1 MFSEQVSFSD
11 TDTCGA
17 FSATRSSAC
26 PDFFNNAVTLL
37 CTAVFAVLILLLG
50 TVLCRISAS
59 IGIAVSIVVLGFLH
73 FLLIAG
79 LQLNNR

>member
-1 MFSEQVSFSD
+1 MFSEQVTFAN
-11 TDTCGA
+11 TGMCGA
-17 FSATRSSAC
+17 FSATRSSVC
-26 PDFFNNAVTLL
+26 PDSFNNAVTLL

-50 TVLCRISAS
+50 AVLYRISAS

-73 FLLIAG
+73 FLLIKE